1 MPKKRIA
8 DAELLAKEQLAIEKE
23 MLNQGLI
30 TQQEYNAREQEINA
44 QRLQVTRDEADRFNA
59 ERISNFEAAA
69 NKELEIQHYKLQQGL
84 ISREEYE
91 NSETQLR
98 IEARELRNQI
108 EEEQDNLDRERRA
121 MDEANRKELEMAA
134 AERIGAD
141 TTLVQ
146 QKYEHAK
153 EKLTKE
159 RVNSELTMT
168 AGLAGQ
174 MSDLLG
180 EESAAGKAFGV
191 VQATINTYLGATKA
205 LAQGGILGIA
215 QAAIVIAFGMKQVMS
230 IAKQKDPDTKV
241 NTSVKKYAKGGTIAG
256 KSHSQGG
263 VKFVGDNGQAFEA
276 EGGENIYIL
285 KKTASNEINALSDV
299 NVEHGGKSFRANG
312 APVKTSGEKFAN
324 GGKVNNTYS
333 YRGGDSIV
341 TPKYDKSK
349 TVERVL
355 SLPSVSNFDT
365 TNNTFSETNQ
375 KFANGGK
382 VNNTTN
388 NRSSRI
394 NQKFANGGKVN
405 NTYSYRGGDSLS
417 NVYMPRYSQ
426 GGRVSSVWNTTEYE
440 ALNNISNVDVF
451 SAVSNTRNY
460 ISSSGLYKFAD
471 GGMVSTISEANR
483 LQRQVDSVQLSK
495 ESISQLAAVVI
506 EAVSAMPSPIVSV
519 HDIDTAQN
527 EVNVVQSFATY

>member
-1 MPKKRIA
+1 
-8 DAELLAKEQLAIEKE
+8 
-23 MLNQGLI
+23 
-30 TQQEYNAREQEINA
+30 
-44 QRLQVTRDEADRFNA
+44 
-59 ERISNFEAAA
+59 
-69 NKELEIQHYKLQQGL
+69 
-84 ISREEYE
+84 
-91 NSETQLR
+91 
-98 IEARELRNQI
+98 
-108 EEEQDNLDRERRA
+108 
-121 MDEANRKELEMAA
+121 
-134 AERIGAD
+134 
-141 TTLVQ
+141 
-146 QKYEHAK
+146 
-153 EKLTKE
+153 
-159 RVNSELTMT
+159 ELTMT

-205 LAQGGILGIA
+205 LAQGGIAGIA

-241 NTSVKKYAKGGTIAG
+241 NTSVTKYAKGGTIVG
-256 KSHSQGG
+256 KSHAQGG

-299 NVEHGGKSFRANG
+299 NVEHGGKSFRANS
-312 APVKTSGEKFAN
+312 APVKTSDGKFAD
-324 GGKVNNTYS
+324 GGSVNKAMS
-333 YRGGDSIV
+333 VSLI

-355 SLPSVSNFDT
+355 SMPTVNKFDT
-365 TNNTFSETNQ
+365 TNNTFSRTNQ
-375 KFANGGK
+375 KFSKGGK
-382 VNNTTN
+382 VTN
-388 NRSSRI
+388 N
-394 NQKFANGGKVN
+394 
-405 NTYSYRGGDSLS
+405 YSYRGGDSLS
-417 NVYMPRYSQ
+417 NVYMPKYSQ
-426 GGRVSSVWNTTEYE
+426 GGRVSSVWNTNEYE

-451 SAVSNTRNY
+451 SAVSNTHNY

-483 LQRQVDSVQLSK
+483 LQRQVDNVQLSK

-506 EAVSAMPSPIVSV
+506 EAVSAMPNPVVSV